1 MQVQNKSLELNSN
14 GCFFRNHDITVLLKR
29 NDVFYNR
36 PVIVKPKFECENVS
50 NMDHVHFQT
59 LVVWSLNLFF
69 LWRIRFHFFEC
80 IVPNPNPNL
89 FIFLVH
95 AVNSS
100 IGMHVYFLTAHNKA
114 ILAHKDHGL
123 NIISDFESDSFTF
136 SLGNALKP
144 SPFRLKTICL
154 FYVSLTWNYFEKSC
168 DVSWQTF
175 FLLRRV
181 KILILTVI
189 GLYCLQ

>member
-1 MQVQNKSLELNSN
+1 MT
-14 GCFFRNHDITVLLKR
+14 FFC
-29 NDVFYNR
+29 NR
-36 PVIVKPKFECENVS
+36 PVIVKPKFECEKVS

-100 IGMHVYFLTAHNKA
+100 IGMHVYFLTAQNKA

-136 SLGNALKP
+136 SLGHTFKP
-144 SPFRLKTICL
+144 SPFRFKTICL
-154 FYVSLTWNYFEKSC
+154 FFSFNMKLFWKILRCFLANI
-168 DVSWQTF
+168 

>member
-1 MQVQNKSLELNSN
+1 MRIQVRNKSLELNGWFLRITISLYFLN
-14 GCFFRNHDITVLLKR
+14 EMTFFC
-29 NDVFYNR
+29 NR
-36 PVIVKPKFECENVS
+36 PVIVKPKFECEKVS

-59 LVVWSLNLFF
+59 LVVWSWNLFF

-100 IGMHVYFLTAHNKA
+100 IEMHVYFLTAQNKA

-123 NIISDFESDSFTF
+123 NIISDFETDSFTF
-136 SLGNALKP
+136 SFGNAFKP
-144 SPFRLKTICL
+144 SLFRFKTNCL
-154 FYVSLTWNYFEKSC
+154 FF
-168 DVSWQTF
+168 
-175 FLLRRV
+175 R
-181 KILILTVI
+181 
-189 GLYCLQ
+189 

>member
-14 GCFFRNHDITVLLKR
+14 GCFFGITISLYSL
-29 NDVFYNR
+29 NEMTFFCNR
-36 PVIVKPKFECENVS
+36 PVIVKPKFECEKVS

-100 IGMHVYFLTAHNKA
+100 IGMHVYFLTAQNKA

-136 SLGNALKP
+136 SLENAFKP
-144 SPFRLKTICL
+144 SPFR
-154 FYVSLTWNYFEKSC
+154 F
-168 DVSWQTF
+168 
-175 FLLRRV
+175 
-181 KILILTVI
+181 
-189 GLYCLQ
+189 

>member
-1 MQVQNKSLELNSN
+1 MTWNDRNLLTLGHANNPVRIIPTFQYNQW
-14 GCFFRNHDITVLLKR
+14 GCRFKINLWNWTPTVVFRNHDITVLLKR

-36 PVIVKPKFECENVS
+36 PVIVKPKFECEKVS

-59 LVVWSLNLFF
+59 LVVWSWNLFF

-89 FIFLVH
+89 FIFWVH

-136 SLGNALKP
+136 NLENAFKP
-144 SPFRLKTICL
+144 SPFR
-154 FYVSLTWNYFEKSC
+154 F
-168 DVSWQTF
+168 
-175 FLLRRV
+175 
-181 KILILTVI
+181 
-189 GLYCLQ
+189 